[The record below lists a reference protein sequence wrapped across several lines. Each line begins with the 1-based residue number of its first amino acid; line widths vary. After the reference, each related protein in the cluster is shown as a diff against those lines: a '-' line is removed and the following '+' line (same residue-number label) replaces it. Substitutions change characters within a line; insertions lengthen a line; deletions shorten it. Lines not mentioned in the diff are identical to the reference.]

1 MTNRYGLVLVIIFFM
16 SSSVAFGQSQQL
28 TELQNSYTK
37 YAENNLA
44 EKIYLHTDRSFY
56 FCGDVLWF
64 KAYLTNAENNHPL
77 SVSKVVYVELINKMD
92 QPVLQGKINMKDGLG
107 NGSFYIPFSVAS
119 GNYILRAYTNWMKNS
134 SPDYFFQKNISVVNS
149 SEKPVPASATP
160 SVNYTADF
168 FPEGGNLVSSI
179 ESKIAFKVND
189 NFNKGVDCEGV
200 VIDQMK
206 DTVATFKSFQF
217 GMGFFLL
224 KPESGKQY
232 TAIVNFKDGSS
243 IKKDLPEAYRSG
255 YVMRVNDNEL
265 AEVKISVE
273 AAGNYLS
280 RNIFVVVQ
288 NENHIE
294 FARSMSLEN
303 NKAALV
309 IHKADLRDGVSQ
321 ITVFDEN
328 KQPLCERLYFKR
340 PDKKLLITAKADRT
354 GYDTRSNVMV
364 NVHTGA
370 ATNIPL
376 AGNLSAA
383 VYRID
388 NLNHPDKENIF
399 SYLWLSSNVRGSV
412 ENADYYFSADNAETN
427 QALDNL
433 LLSQGWRK
441 FDWKNMLQNKTLSFN
456 YVPEFAGHIVT
467 GRVTNETT
475 REGVPGVQVYLSVP
489 GKRVQL
495 KGCISDKD
503 GFVHFDMKDFFG
515 PSQIVMQTND
525 NLVHHLEIF
534 SPFSEKFSKNTLQP
548 LNINQNYSEDMRLG
562 NMHMEIQNVYHQSK
576 FDQFADPHADTVAF
590 YGKPYKTY
598 LLGDYT
604 RFTTME
610 EVMRE
615 YVAEVNVRKTGSKYR
630 FNTFNSDG
638 FELKSLQTI
647 EQVFQKNPLVLL
659 DGVPVFNINKIIE
672 YDPLKVAKLEVVAQR
687 YHYGTIT
694 AEGILSYTSIKGAL
708 QDFTLDPSDLVLDYE
723 GLQQQRIF
731 YSPKYA
737 TTAERESR
745 LPDFRDVLFW
755 TPDLKTSS
763 QGDGSFS
770 FYTGD
775 VPGKYVVVIQ
785 GLARDGSSGSS
796 SFIFNVS
803 K

>member
-1 MTNRYGLVLVIIFFM
+1 MINRYELVLVIIFFM

-37 YAENNLA
+37 YAENNLP
-44 EKIYLHTDRSFY
+44 EKIYMHTDRSFY

-64 KAYLTNAENNHPL
+64 KAYLTNAENNQPL
-77 SVSKVVYVELINKMD
+77 AVSKVVYVELVNISD
-92 QPVLQGKINMKDGLG
+92 QAVLQGKISMKDGFG
-107 NGSFYIPFSVAS
+107 NGSFYIPFSVPS
-119 GNYILRAYTNWMKNS
+119 GNYTLRAYTNWMKNS
-134 SPDYFFQKNISVVNS
+134 SPDYFFRKNISVFNS
-149 SEKPVPASATP
+149 SAKPVPASATS
-160 SVNYTADF
+160 SVKYFVDL
-168 FPEGGNLVSSI
+168 FPEGGNLVSGI

-189 NFNKGVDCEGV
+189 NTNKGMDCEGV
-200 VIDQMK
+200 VVDQLK
-206 DTVATFKSFQF
+206 DTVASFKSFQF
-217 GMGFFLL
+217 GMGYFLL
-224 KPESGKQY
+224 KPESGKHY

-243 IKKDLPEAYRSG
+243 VKRDLPEAYRSG
-255 YVMRVNDNEL
+255 YVMRVTDNE
-265 AEVKISVE
+265 AANVKISVD
-273 AAGNYLS
+273 AAGDYLS
-280 RNIFVVVQ
+280 RNIFIVVQ
-288 NENHIE
+288 NDNQIE
-294 FARSMSLEN
+294 FTKSMTFEN
-303 NKAALV
+303 NRVSLV
-309 IHKADLRDGVSQ
+309 INKADLKDGVSQ

-340 PDKKLLITAKADRT
+340 PSKKLLITAKTDRS

-364 NVHTGA
+364 NVHTA
-370 ATNIPL
+370 ADANNSL

-388 NLNHPDKENIF
+388 NLNQPSQEDIF

-412 ENADYYFSADNAETN
+412 ENPGYYFSADNSETN

-441 FDWKNMLQNKTLSFN
+441 FDWKNINQNKTSSFN
-456 YVPEFAGHIVT
+456 YVPELAGHIVT

-475 REGVPGVQVYLSVP
+475 REGIPGVQVYLSVP
-489 GKRVQL
+489 GKRIQL
-495 KGCISDKD
+495 KGCVSDKD

-515 PSQIVMQTND
+515 SSQIVMQTND
-525 NLVHHLEIF
+525 NVVYHLEIF
-534 SPFSEKFSKNTLQP
+534 SPFSEKFSKNTLGP
-548 LNINQNYSEDMRLG
+548 LNVDPNYSEDMRMR
-562 NMHMEIQNVYHQSK
+562 NMHMEIQNVYHQDK
-576 FDQFADPHADTVAF
+576 FDQFADPHADTIPF
-590 YGKPYKTY
+590 YRKPYKTY

-638 FELKSLQTI
+638 FELKTLQTI

-659 DGVPVFNINKIIE
+659 DGVPVFDINKIIA
-672 YDPLKVAKLEVVAQR
+672 YDPLKVEKLEVVAQR

-708 QDFTLDPSDLVLDYE
+708 EDFTLDPNDLVLDYE
-723 GLQQQRIF
+723 GLQKQRIF

-737 TTAERESR
+737 TAADRDSR
-745 LPDFRDVLFW
+745 LPDFREVLFW

-775 VPGKYVVVIQ
+775 IPGKYVVVIE
-785 GLARDGSSGSS
+785 GLAKDGSSGSS